1 MKEIRT
7 ETQIVRRTKQFNIMF
22 KQSKD
27 LYNVANY
34 IKRQAYDYHYWQKNG
49 NRKI

>member
-22 KQSKD
+22 RQSKA

-34 IKRQAYDYHYWQKNG
+34 IKRQAYDYHYWKKM
-49 NRKI
+49 KI

>member
-7 ETQIVRRTKQFNIMF
+7 ETQIVSRTKQFNIMF
-22 KQSKD
+22 KQSKA

-34 IKRQAYDYHYWQKNG
+34 IKRQNFDYYY
-49 NRKI
+49 